1 MPVFTAG
8 LMRAKYSWT
17 NIDAGL
23 IPPESQS
30 NLERVVDR
38 ALAVG
43 INHLETARAY
53 GTAEVQ
59 LGAVLKKYPRE
70 SYILQTKVAPD
81 NDPERFTEAVLDS
94 LSRLGVDYI
103 DLLAIHGLNDYE
115 SLWQVCRKNGCLA
128 AARRLRDR
136 GKIRFI
142 GFSGHGPTDV
152 LLRAI
157 GFEDYEGFDYLNLH
171 WYTIFQTHT
180 PVLEKAAARDLGV
193 MIISPS
199 DKGGMLHTPP
209 QKIIDLSRPLTPM
222 QFNDLFCLGRSD
234 IHSLAVGAAVP
245 EDFDEH
251 VRAVAELGGQRELI
265 ADIYAKWQGAMRE
278 ATGLERPDAQWNDF
292 PSWTHTPGYI
302 NIPFI
307 LWLYNIARG
316 WDLLDYARSR
326 YGQLGRDVRWVP
338 GNNGADAQQ
347 YNFEKV
353 VKKCGMA
360 EEQLRELLNR
370 AHDLLGGNGPSY

>member
-1 MPVFTAG
+1 MPVLTAG
-8 LMRAKYSWT
+8 LMRAKYSWS
-17 NIDAGL
+17 NIDPGQ
-23 IPPESQS
+23 IPRESQK
-30 NLERVVDR
+30 NLERVIAQ

-43 INHLETARAY
+43 ITHLETARAY

-59 LGAVLKKYPRE
+59 LGAVLKKYPRK

-94 LSRLGVDYI
+94 LSRLGVDYL

-128 AARRLRDR
+128 AARRLQDR
-136 GKIRFI
+136 GKVRHI

-180 PVLEKAAARDLGV
+180 PVLETAADRDLGV

-209 QKIIDLSRPLTPM
+209 QKLVDLSRPLSPM
-222 QFNDLFCLGRSD
+222 QFNDLFCLARRE
-234 IHSLAVGAAVP
+234 IHSLTVGAAVA
-245 EDFDEH
+245 EDFGEH
-251 VRAVAELGGQRELI
+251 VRAVMEFGEQRELI
-265 ADIYAKWQGAMRE
+265 GDIYSKWQGAMRE
-278 ATGLERPDAQWNDF
+278 ATGFERPDAQWNYF
-292 PSWTHTPGYI
+292 PTWSHTPGYV
-302 NIPFI
+302 NVPFI
-307 LWLYNIARG
+307 LWLYNLARG

-338 GNNGADAQQ
+338 GNNAGDAHQ
-347 YNFEKV
+347 YDFEKV
-353 VKKCGMA
+353 VKNCGMGA
-360 EEQLRELLNR
+360 EKLRELLNR
-370 AHDLLGGNGPSY
+370 AHGLLGVNGPQL